1 MQRKM
6 RRKEQIKNRK
16 RERKSGRGR
25 RMEQGS
31 LYGIHTTCKASLGYT
46 VRTCLKTK

>member
-25 RMEQGS
+25 RMEEKK
-31 LYGIHTTCKASLGYT
+31 IKRRRRDPCKASVSIGVFWKL
-46 VRTCLKTK
+46 L